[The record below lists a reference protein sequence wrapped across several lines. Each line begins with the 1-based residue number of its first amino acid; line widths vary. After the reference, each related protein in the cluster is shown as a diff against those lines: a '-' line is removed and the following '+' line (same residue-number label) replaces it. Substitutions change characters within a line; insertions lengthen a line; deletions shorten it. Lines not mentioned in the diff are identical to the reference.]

1 MPREA
6 RRQGTQS
13 HPPTLLLIN
22 AMKRMFWGSM
32 LVLAASLTMVGCS
45 GAEVEGRAPEDTAQT
60 AKPDTTGTPAAP
72 STTNTNPN
80 PNPVEGGA
88 PATGTTGT
96 SAPAEPTTSGAPQ
109 GEGPSGT
116 AGTTNPTGGVEPGA
130 SGEAEKPQNEAKKIT
145 GVPADAAQRA
155 GAASSGTASSG
166 TTGAGT
172 ASGGN

>member
-1 MPREA
+1 
-6 RRQGTQS
+6 
-13 HPPTLLLIN
+13 
-22 AMKRMFWGSM
+22 MKRMFWGSM

-60 AKPDTTGTPAAP
+60 AQPNTTGTPAAP
-72 STTNTNPN
+72 ATTNTNPN
-80 PNPVEGGA
+80 PNPAEGGA
-88 PATGTTGT
+88 PASGAAGT
-96 SAPAEPTTSGAPQ
+96 SAPAEPTTSGTPQ

-155 GAASSGTASSG
+155 GAASSGSESSG
-166 TTGAGT
+166 ATGSGST
-172 ASGGN
+172 AGGN